1 MADFFYKNESI
12 NLIIKEFLDKKLR
25 TFERVRYAYVIMNKK
40 DPTKISVITN
50 KQDWVDF
57 YIENKFQLT
66 DPVLITAANRII
78 PFSWEENIMINS
90 GLRLPKVFNMAKE
103 YNITSGYTFVVHD
116 IKNNIGVLSLMTDEN
131 CEHDLEL
138 RIEES
143 KNKLQMLLL
152 IVHDKLTSLYR
163 EMSDLSDE
171 EEKTSEVFS
180 KRENEVLYFASL
192 GKTYQ
197 EIGILLN
204 IKLSTVKFHS
214 GNALRKL
221 GVTNIR
227 QGIRIASELQ
237 LIKPVIL

>member
-1 MADFFYKNESI
+1 MADLFYKNESI

>member
-1 MADFFYKNESI
+1 
-12 NLIIKEFLDKKLR
+12 
-25 TFERVRYAYVIMNKK
+25 
-40 DPTKISVITN
+40 
-50 KQDWVDF
+50 
-57 YIENKFQLT
+57 
-66 DPVLITAANRII
+66 
-78 PFSWEENIMINS
+78 
-90 GLRLPKVFNMAKE
+90 
-103 YNITSGYTFVVHD
+103 
-116 IKNNIGVLSLMTDEN
+116 
-131 CEHDLEL
+131 
-138 RIEES
+138 
-143 KNKLQMLLL
+143 
-152 IVHDKLTSLYR
+152 
-163 EMSDLSDE
+163 
-171 EEKTSEVFS
+171 VFS

>member
-1 MADFFYKNESI
+1 
-12 NLIIKEFLDKKLR
+12 
-25 TFERVRYAYVIMNKK
+25 
-40 DPTKISVITN
+40 
-50 KQDWVDF
+50 
-57 YIENKFQLT
+57 
-66 DPVLITAANRII
+66 
-78 PFSWEENIMINS
+78 MINS

-131 CEHDLEL
+131 CAHDLEL

>member
-1 MADFFYKNESI
+1 MADLFYKNESI

-40 DPTKISVITN
+40 DPTNISVITN